1 MSRAFVERRRLLA
14 GRAGTA
20 SLEFALVALPF
31 ILLMLA
37 GMDLGRYFITK
48 HSLHTLTSEAVRS
61 MLVNCFNQA
70 AQCNLSATNKSTVA
84 TMVPFLDPNSVTWVT
99 ANQSAPD
106 PATGVRTVTVN
117 VTYPFTFALSAWSS
131 LFSSGI
137 SDTTSLQ
144 Y

>member
-1 MSRAFVERRRLLA
+1 MSRAFVKRRRLLT

-48 HSLHTLTSEAVRS
+48 HSLHTLTSEAARS

-70 AQCNLSATNKSTVA
+70 AQCNLSATSKSTVA
-84 TMVPFLDPNSVTWVT
+84 TMVPFLDPNGVTWVT

-117 VTYPFTFALSAWSS
+117 VTYPFTFVLSAWSS